1 MADPREW
8 GPVMENLRGA
18 LMMTLAMAAFA
29 IEDALVKNLTGG
41 MAPGQIIAVIGAG
54 GTLILAAWLKSRG
67 VPLFLPELRER
78 APMIRLGFEV
88 FGTACYTS
96 SLALIPLTT
105 ASAVIQATPLV
116 VALGGAVFLG
126 QAVGWRRWGAI
137 LLGLAGVLLIL
148 RPTGDS
154 FQMATLLAFGGMMGL
169 AGRDI
174 ATRAIGGQLSG
185 VHLSLVAFLALI
197 PAGILMA
204 VFSGQG
210 LVVPSARD
218 AALLGV
224 CVGFGLGGYLAI
236 VAATRAGD
244 VAFTSSFRYFRMVFA
259 VIIGF
264 FVFAERPDLPTL
276 IGTAIVIGAGLFI
289 LMRERRTRR
298 FTPGT

>member
-1 MADPREW
+1 M
-8 GPVMENLRGA
+8 NSKS
-18 LMMTLAMAAFA
+18 FA
-29 IEDALVKNLTGG
+29 IPA
-41 MAPGQIIAVIGAG
+41 
-54 GTLILAAWLKSRG
+54 
-67 VPLFLPELRER
+67 
-78 APMIRLGFEV
+78 
-88 FGTACYTS
+88 
-96 SLALIPLTT
+96 
-105 ASAVIQATPLV
+105 
-116 VALGGAVFLG
+116 
-126 QAVGWRRWGAI
+126 
-137 LLGLAGVLLIL
+137 
-148 RPTGDS
+148 
-154 FQMATLLAFGGMMGL
+154 LLAFGGMMGL

-210 LVVPSARD
+210 LVVPSSRD

-298 FTPGT
+298 FTLGT